1 MNKKFLKKKRN
12 QIIQDM
18 FEMCIKAGDGH
29 VTSCLS
35 CADIMTLL
43 FYGGY
48 VNHNPKNPQWNGRD
62 RFILSK
68 AQASPIFYTILADR
82 GYFDKKEMDK
92 FAQQDGIFG
101 VHLQSDVPGAEISAG
116 SLGHGFGLAA
126 GVALNAKLNREL
138 YLTYCLLGDGELY
151 EGSIWETAM
160 FASHNHLN
168 NLVAIVDRNYQ
179 CTLDFTE
186 NLLELEP
193 IEDKWKSFGWEVKRI
208 DGHDIEQIVDSLK
221 YIRSRRTRKPLVIIA
236 DTVKGNGIDYLAC
249 KPIWHGGTPIKDE
262 DVNASRK
269 DLQRSLKNG

>member
-1 MNKKFLKKKRN
+1 MISELRNKSN
-12 QIIQDM
+12 QLVEDM
-18 FEMCIKAGDGH
+18 FEMCVNAGDGH

-35 CADIMTLL
+35 CAEIMTTLY
-43 FYGGY
+43 YGGFIK
-48 VNHNPKNPQWNGRD
+48 HDPDNPQWEERD
-62 RFILSK
+62 RFMLSK
-68 AQASPIFYTILADR
+68 AQASPIFYSLLADR
-82 GYFDKKEMDK
+82 GYFNKEEMDK

-126 GVALNAKLNREL
+126 GVALSAKLNREL
-138 YLTYCLLGDGELY
+138 HLTYCLLGDGELY
-151 EGSIWETAM
+151 EGSVWETAM

-179 CTLDFTE
+179 CTMDFTE

-221 YIRSRRTRKPLVIIA
+221 YVRSRRTRKPLVIIA
-236 DTVKGNGIDYLAC
+236 DTIKGKGIDYLSC
-249 KPIWHGGTPIKDE
+249 KPIWHGGTPIKEE
-262 DVNASRK
+262 DVEASRK